1 MAATGTEGIGAGP
14 SSAGPFG
21 AWPAG
26 GGWMGAEHGSEKV
39 VLPFR
44 DRAQAAELM
53 AERLLQWRG
62 TCPLIL
68 SIPRGAVPMGRIVAD
83 RLEGELDVVMVRKIP
98 SAIDPE
104 LAVGAV
110 DEHGTVALAPYFH
123 RTRTGMD
130 WVDAQV
136 REQMALMQRRRA
148 AYGPSAE
155 VRERVVLVIDDGLA
169 TGSTMAAA
177 LRVLRSR
184 QPRRLVAC
192 VPVAAREAVELV
204 APLCDAVV
212 VLATPLN
219 FRSVSRYYEVFPQV
233 EEAEVIRLLDRVA

>member
-1 MAATGTEGIGAGP
+1 MEHSDQAP
-14 SSAGPFG
+14 S
-21 AWPAG
+21 
-26 GGWMGAEHGSEKV
+26 
-39 VLPFR
+39 LPFR

-62 TCPLIL
+62 TRPLVL

-83 RLEGELDVVMVRKIP
+83 RLEGELDVVMVRKIG

-110 DEHGTVALAPYFH
+110 DEHGTVELAPYFH
-123 RTRTGMD
+123 RTRTGMA
-130 WVDAQV
+130 WVEVQV

-148 AYGPSAE
+148 AYGPSAD
-155 VRERVVLVIDDGLA
+155 VRDRIVLVVDDGLA

-177 LRVLRSR
+177 LRVLRPR

-192 VPVAAREAVELV
+192 VPVASREAVELV
-204 APLCDAVV
+204 APLCDDVA
-212 VLATPLN
+212 VLATPPD
-219 FRSVSRYYEVFPQV
+219 FRSVSRHYEVFPQV

>member
-1 MAATGTEGIGAGP
+1 MED
-14 SSAGPFG
+14 SE
-21 AWPAG
+21 PAI
-26 GGWMGAEHGSEKV
+26 K
-39 VLPFR
+39 LPFR

-53 AERLLQWRG
+53 AEHLLQWRG
-62 TCPLIL
+62 TRPLIL

-110 DEHGTVALAPYFH
+110 DEHGTVELAPYFH
-123 RTRTGMD
+123 RTRTGME
-130 WVDAQV
+130 WVELQV
-136 REQMALMQRRRA
+136 REQVALMQRRRA
-148 AYGPSAE
+148 AYGPSAD
-155 VRERVVLVIDDGLA
+155 VRDRVVLVIDDGLA

-184 QPRRLVAC
+184 QPRRLIAC
-192 VPVAAREAVELV
+192 VPIGAPDAVALI
-204 APLCDAVV
+204 APLCDGVA
-212 VLATPLN
+212 VLATPFN
-219 FRSVSRYYEVFPQV
+219 FVSVSRHYQVFPQV